1 MRFEEGDFYPSGK
14 KEEDALM
21 HSPSIAIG
29 WLRKNNKKNQKT
41 GGVAVQGM
49 GVAVVMKSYC
59 IGTHLLSNSY
69 LCIWLLDCLLGRKQA
84 QHIMKYKDVL

>member
-29 WLRKNNKKNQKT
+29 WLRKKNNKKKKT
-41 GGVAVQGM
+41 GGVAVQG
-49 GVAVVMKSYC
+49 GGGGGDEK
-59 IGTHLLSNSY
+59 LLHR
-69 LCIWLLDCLLGRKQA
+69 DPFA
-84 QHIMKYKDVL
+84 